1 MNEPNRN
8 ATYTIYFDEDK
19 MEGQKAKLQ
28 RWPPKELLGSCRQSH
43 TTTQAF
49 VEMEI
54 ESFVYRSVPLELF
67 RCFSTIMNVSY
78 YT

>member
-1 MNEPNRN
+1 
-8 ATYTIYFDEDK
+8 

-43 TTTQAF
+43 ATTQAF

-54 ESFVYRSVPLELF
+54 ESFVYRSVPLQVF
-67 RCFSTIMNVSY
+67 RLGDIVCLDYNNIIY
-78 YT
+78 HY